1 MNIAEIVLDFENK
14 RLDEDSKI
22 RDALNYLDSSL
33 FELSDYTF
41 DNLEEDEFFKP
52 LILYVKEFNKLRDS
66 KYIDFDQ
73 FCVNKSFQFIVLEEL
88 VKRYISYVKDLKKTI
103 EGLLDDYR
111 D

>member
-14 RLDEDSKI
+14 RLDEDSKVI
-22 RDALNYLDSSL
+22 EALNYLDCSL
-33 FELSDYTF
+33 FELSDYRF

-52 LILYVKEFNKLRDS
+52 LILYVDEFNKLHDS
-66 KYIDFDQ
+66 RYIDYDQ
-73 FCVNKSFQFIVLEEL
+73 FCINKSFQFVVLEDL
-88 VKRYISYVKDLKKTI
+88 VNHYISYVKDLKNTI